1 MSKLSQ
7 DSETYGTNKLLE
19 VFTPTFPGV
28 RVLHNIILPLGE
40 GYGPCPTA
48 EFDVVVVCS
57 AGVMIFEIKGH
68 DQGTIEI
75 KKGENGI
82 RHWKIHKPQGVLEI
96 PDPVAQGG
104 RKIRFLR
111 DSIPD
116 TTIRGY
122 VYFTSPNIILPPTAP
137 SDVLTTGDLG
147 YLPRS
152 LRTEARRKKK
162 EIEQKKIDA
171 IADALLALSQ
181 GLTIEKHI
189 QNCKK
194 AHKKKKG
201 NLLSN

>member
-7 DSETYGTNKLLE
+7 SSEIYGTNKLLE
-19 VFTPTFPGV
+19 IFTPTFPGV
-28 RVLHNIILPLGE
+28 RVLQNIILPLGE

-68 DQGTIEI
+68 DEGRVSIT
-75 KKGENGI
+75 KGENGI
-82 RHWKIHKPQGVLEI
+82 RHWKIHKPQGVLDI

-122 VYFTSPNIILPPTAP
+122 VYFTSPKIVLPPTAP
-137 SDVLTTGDLG
+137 SDVLTTSDLG

-152 LRTEARRKKK
+152 LRTESRRKKK
-162 EIEQKKIDA
+162 EIDQEKINN
-171 IADALLALSQ
+171 IADAMLALSQ
-181 GLTIEKHI
+181 GLTLEKHI

-194 AHKKKKG
+194 TYNPKKKP
-201 NLLSN
+201 LLLN